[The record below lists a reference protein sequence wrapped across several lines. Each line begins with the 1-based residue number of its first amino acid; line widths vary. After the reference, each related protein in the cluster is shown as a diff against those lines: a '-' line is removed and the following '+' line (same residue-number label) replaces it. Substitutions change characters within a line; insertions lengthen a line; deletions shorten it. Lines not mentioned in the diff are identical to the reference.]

1 VEINRLGAS
10 EQVNPK
16 VMLDSNIIIMLGQGI
31 ITLPMFYDILE
42 QKVEMITTSSVV
54 EELKKIADLN
64 KNKKIY
70 KEINFGLSIINT
82 GKIQIINTTE
92 IDADDSIFHASLELK
107 NKGETVYVATND
119 KELRSRLRIVGIP
132 TIYYRNSKSILE
144 VEWRES

>member
-1 VEINRLGAS
+1 M
-10 EQVNPK
+10 NPK

>member
-1 VEINRLGAS
+1 
-10 EQVNPK
+10 
-16 VMLDSNIIIMLGQGI
+16 MLDSNIIIMLGQGI
-31 ITLPMFYDILE
+31 ITLSMFYDILE

-70 KEINFGLSIINT
+70 REINFGLSIINT

>member
-1 VEINRLGAS
+1 M
-10 EQVNPK
+10 NPK

-31 ITLPMFYDILE
+31 ITLSMFYDILE

-70 KEINFGLSIINT
+70 REINFGLSIINT